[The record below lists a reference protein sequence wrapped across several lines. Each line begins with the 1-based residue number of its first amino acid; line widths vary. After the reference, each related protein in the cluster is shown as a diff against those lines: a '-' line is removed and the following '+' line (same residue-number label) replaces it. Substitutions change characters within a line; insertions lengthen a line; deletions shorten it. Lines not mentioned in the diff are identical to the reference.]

1 MQCLNFEEA
10 VAKIVEADPR
20 YPFAAY
26 LFIQDVLEYT
36 QKMLGR
42 SVKGQQHVAGK
53 ELLEGLRGYSIEK
66 FGPMAV
72 TVLEEWNIR
81 SCEDVGE
88 IVFNLVSHNLASK
101 TETDSRNDFKNGFD
115 FFEAFRKPFLPAASL
130 RSEPQRKSVPVQP

>member
-1 MQCLNFEEA
+1 M
-10 VAKIVEADPR
+10 AKIVEADSR

-53 ELLEGLRGYSIEK
+53 ELLDGLRGYALEK

-88 IVFNLVSHNLASK
+88 IVFNLIAHNLASK
-101 TETDSRNDFKNGFD
+101 TETDSRHDFKNGFD
-115 FFEAFRKPFLPAASL
+115 FFEAFRKPFLPSAAL
-130 RSEPQRKSVPVQP
+130 GGEQRKIRGGGALRL